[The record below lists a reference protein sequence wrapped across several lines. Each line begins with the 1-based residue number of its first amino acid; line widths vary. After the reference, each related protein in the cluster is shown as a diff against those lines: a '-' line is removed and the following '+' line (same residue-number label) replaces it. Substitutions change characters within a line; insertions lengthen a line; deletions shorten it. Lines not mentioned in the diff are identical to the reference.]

1 MNYDKIIVEM
11 LSRIQVLEEEVQVL
25 KQEKLAIPDEEPV
38 EKLSAK
44 VTTNDICEFINCLKE
59 DTLES
64 SITLVANHIH
74 RELDLKSRM
83 PLVCNAMKRCM
94 LPGDEILFET
104 ASGYS
109 SRLEIKYYL
118 KEWDKSMIRRDE
130 MELLWMK
137 IVGEFK
143 NNPRNIQ
150 TQPTDA
156 RTPKWFYVG
165 TDCDKVYVESGRD
178 TVNNSIIKGRRYLE
192 KDKLET
198 MLDLYK
204 RRLCREKVS
213 AIATGIT
220 QNQVY
225 WYGIL
230 AELGI

>member
-25 KQEKLAIPDEEPV
+25 KREKLTASDKESTA
-38 EKLSAK
+38 KLSTK

-59 DTLES
+59 DALES

-74 RELDLKSRM
+74 KELNLKSRM

-94 LPGDEILFET
+94 FPGDEILFET

-118 KEWDKSMIRRDE
+118 EEWSKSMVKRDE
-130 MELLWMK
+130 IELLWMK
-137 IVGEFK
+137 IVEGLK
-143 NNPRNIQ
+143 NNPRNIK
-150 TQPTDA
+150 TQPTNGS
-156 RTPKWFYVG
+156 TPRWFYVG
-165 TDCDKVYVESGRD
+165 TDRDRVYVESGRD
-178 TVNNSIIKGRRYLE
+178 TANNSNIKGRRYLK
-192 KDKLET
+192 KDELED

-204 RRLCREKVS
+204 RRKCRENVS
-213 AIATGIT
+213 DIAQGIT
-220 QNQVY
+220 YNQVY

-230 AELGI
+230 AELEI